1 MNLRDEAKRRL
12 AEYRWRSRA
21 VERLPEEI
29 RRLEIKAQKLGSAPT
44 DREPVQGGGST
55 QEEGVLENLEARE
68 LLGELLRD
76 NLSLVESVEETM
88 KVLPEEEQE
97 ILRALV
103 IEPDNGGAERLCETM
118 GVQKSR
124 LYRRLDESMDHFTV
138 AMFGWE
144 K

>member
-55 QEEGVLENLEARE
+55 QEEGVL
-68 LLGELLRD
+68 
-76 NLSLVESVEETM
+76 
-88 KVLPEEEQE
+88 
-97 ILRALV
+97 
-103 IEPDNGGAERLCETM
+103 
-118 GVQKSR
+118 
-124 LYRRLDESMDHFTV
+124 
-138 AMFGWE
+138 
-144 K
+144 